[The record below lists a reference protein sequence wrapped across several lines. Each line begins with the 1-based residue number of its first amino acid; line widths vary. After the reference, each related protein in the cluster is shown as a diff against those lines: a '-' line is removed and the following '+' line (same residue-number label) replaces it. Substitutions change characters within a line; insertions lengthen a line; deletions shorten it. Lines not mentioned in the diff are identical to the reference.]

1 MKILGIET
9 ATEIGGVALIDG
21 ERLLAESSVDMNRA
35 HSERLMVLVD
45 RVFKDAGLT
54 PEDLDGMAVS
64 IGPGSFTGLRVGVS
78 TVKGLATGKPVPVAA
93 VPTLEAMAWNV
104 CAGLNRI
111 CPMIDARKREVYAAV
126 YSEGADGTLKSVMEE
141 QVISPEALCERL
153 LEPSS
158 PPTIFLGDGASRYRE
173 ILENHLDG
181 RALFASATLSRPFP
195 STVAWIG
202 LRKFLRGEAAD
213 VRSLVPAYLRR
224 SDAEVNW
231 EKGVIPRKLDL
242 KGTRRRGRIR

>member
-9 ATEIGGVALIDG
+9 ATGIGGVALVDD
-21 ERLLAESSVDMNRA
+21 EKLLAESSMDMA
-35 HSERLMVLVD
+35 MTHAERLMVLVD
-45 RVFKDAGLT
+45 RVFKDTGLT

-104 CAGLNRI
+104 SPGGHRI
-111 CPMIDARKREVYAAV
+111 CPMIDAKKGEVYAAV
-126 YSEGADGTLKSVMEE
+126 YSRAADGTLKSMMEE
-141 QVISPEALCERL
+141 QVILPEALCERL
-153 LEPSS
+153 LEPSGS
-158 PPTIFLGDGASRYRE
+158 ATVFLGDGVSRYRE
-173 ILENHLDG
+173 ILENRLG
-181 RALFASATLSRPFP
+181 GQALFASASLSRPFP

-202 LRKFLRGEAAD
+202 LRKFRRGEAAD
-213 VRSLVPAYLRR
+213 TRSLVPAYLRR

-231 EKGVIPRKLDL
+231 EKGVIPRKLHL
-242 KGTRRRGRIR
+242 KGARRRGSIR